1 MEDGR
6 SSVGNV
12 YLSRISSDVIG
23 VYGSS
28 CFRRETALTS
38 ARLVVAFE
46 LTVSCSD
53 GNDIMFMYL
62 SVAGQ
67 LYKQTILCS
76 GSTQRQDWKGVVS
89 SPRMLVTTA
98 IDLSRRRTS
107 ARDHSAQQVPDQ
119 VTEQN
124 PETVPITDLRRI
136 SVDNCADF
144 AGEDTSEQVTRH
156 ALVVIAGSERR
167 LSNLSL

>member
-1 MEDGR
+1 M
-6 SSVGNV
+6 V
-12 YLSRISSDVIG
+12 
-23 VYGSS
+23 
-28 CFRRETALTS
+28 
-38 ARLVVAFE
+38 
-46 LTVSCSD
+46 
-53 GNDIMFMYL
+53 MFMDL

-107 ARDHSAQQVPDQ
+107 ARDHSAQQVLDQ
-119 VTEQN
+119 VTEKN
-124 PETVPITDLRRI
+124 PETVPINDRRRN

-144 AGEDTSEQVTRH
+144 TGADNEESSEQVTKH
-156 ALVVIAGSERR
+156 ALVVIAGSDRR